1 MDLAKKLQRST
12 NKKIVVPAER
22 ENLRGLKNG
31 DMRLTKDS
39 TGLKLNVKYNNKLY
53 ETLLR
58 NRQEGLENKYRDSSI
73 STLNNTAIDTSVTKN
88 VWLGL
93 DMATG
98 KTTGITTTKFVP
110 VFFSSNAKILKL
122 SWVGSTVGAGTWG
135 FKIMKYN
142 KTGAITSL
150 LNFVDKWVYEKS
162 FTPGQGKDNH
172 VKVDLD
178 INSGDICA
186 FLFKV
191 PIVAGATWL
200 GMSYEIQNKINKKR

>member
-1 MDLAKKLQRST
+1 MDLAKKLQRET

-53 ETLLR
+53 EALLR

-73 STLNNTAIDTSVTKN
+73 RTVNNTAIDNSVAKD

-93 DMATG
+93 DMITG
-98 KTTGITTTKFVP
+98 KSLSLSTTKFAP
-110 VFFSSNAKILKL
+110 IYFSNDAKILNL
-122 SWVGSTVGAGTWG
+122 NWVTNVVGAGTWG
-135 FKIMKYN
+135 FKIMKYR
-142 KTGAITSL
+142 KIGSITSL
-150 LNFVDKWVYEKS
+150 IQYVNRWVYETT
-162 FTPGQGKDNH
+162 FTPVQGKDNH

-178 INSGDICA
+178 VNAGDICA
-186 FLFKV
+186 FFLKV
-191 PIVAGATWL
+191 PIITGATWL